1 MVRRDVPR
9 IGRVLDLIGLVLFLA
24 GGATFARA
32 WMGFTA
38 VRAYQPTPEEGPWAA
53 IRLAD
58 HWLRVQW
65 AGGALMLAGVAVFLA
80 AWWVARSSAPGV
92 AHSAQEDDGA

>member
-9 IGRVLDLIGLVLFLA
+9 IGRILDLIGLGLFLA
-24 GGATFARA
+24 GGATFVRA

-38 VRAYQPTPEEGPWAA
+38 VRAYQPTPDEGLWAA
-53 IRLAD
+53 TRLAN
-58 HWLRVQW
+58 HWLRIQW
-65 AGGALMLAGVAVFLA
+65 VGGALMLAGVAVFLA